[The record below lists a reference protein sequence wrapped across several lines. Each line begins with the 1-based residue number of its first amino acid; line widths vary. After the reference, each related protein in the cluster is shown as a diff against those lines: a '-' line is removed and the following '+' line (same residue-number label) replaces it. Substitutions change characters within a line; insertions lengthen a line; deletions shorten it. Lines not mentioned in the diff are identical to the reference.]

1 MALLSYQRNRLIVF
15 AIVLL
20 LGGVAL
26 LMTQGLL
33 PGIKKEKLPGS
44 TGPVPITLEFWNVFE
59 DASVYSEQIAEYK
72 KLYPHISINYTKV
85 SSIEYRE
92 KLRDAFVSGTEPDI
106 FAIHNTWLP
115 LEQKRISPAPG
126 SLAAVARFDEVFP
139 AVVKFDFV
147 REAEGVA
154 RGDKGERLVF
164 ALPLAIETLG
174 LFYNKD
180 YFDTANITSPPKTW
194 EELLDYAKLF
204 TQFDDKGEIKISG
217 IALGSADNINRS
229 TDIVG
234 LLMMQGGA
242 RMTNENLTEA
252 TFDDQVWVG
261 EGASQRRFSPG
272 KEALEFYLAFSD
284 KTRNIYSWDRDMPYS
299 IDAFV
304 EGKAAMMINYPH
316 QIPAIM
322 SKAPHLNFA
331 TAPVPQLQGRVEDIN
346 YASYFGL
353 TVSKNSPNT
362 QGAWQFIDFLMSP
375 ENVKKYLAKAK
386 LPTSRRDLILYQQ
399 QDMELRHFANQI
411 VSARSWYMGDA
422 SATET
427 ILSDMIKS
435 AEVGERTI
443 EEALQD
449 AAARVTVVLQKLR
462 K

>member
-1 MALLSYQRNRLIVF
+1 MALLKYQRNRLIVF
-15 AIVLL
+15 AVVLL
-20 LGGVAL
+20 LGGVVL

-33 PGIKKEKLPGS
+33 PGIKKEKLPGP
-44 TGPVPITLEFWNVFE
+44 TGPAPITLEFWNMFE
-59 DASVYSEQIAEYK
+59 DASAYSEQITEYK
-72 KLYPHISINYTKV
+72 KLYPNVTINYTKV

-92 KLRDAFVSGTEPDI
+92 KLRDAFINGTEPDI
-106 FAIHNTWLP
+106 FVIHNTWLP
-115 LEQKRISPAPG
+115 LEQKSISPAPALLP
-126 SLAAVARFDEVFP
+126 SVAQSKIIFP
-139 AVVKFDFV
+139 SVVGFDF
-147 REAEGVA
+147 A
-154 RGDKGERLVF
+154 RDTESGERIVY
-164 ALPLAIETLG
+164 AIPLAIETLG

-204 TQFDDKGEIKISG
+204 TQFDDKGQIKISG
-217 IALGSADNINRS
+217 IALGAADNINRS

-242 RMTNENLTEA
+242 RMTNELLTEA

-284 KTRNIYSWDRDMPYS
+284 KTRNVYSWDRDMPYS

-304 EGKAAMMINYPH
+304 EGKTAMMINYPH
-316 QIPAIM
+316 QIPVIM
-322 SKAPHLNFA
+322 NKAPHLNFA

-353 TVSKNSPNT
+353 TVSKNSPDAS
-362 QGAWQFIDFLMSP
+362 GAWQFIDFLASP
-375 ENVKKYLAKAK
+375 ENLKKYLAKTK

-399 QDMELRHFANQI
+399 QDTELRHFVNQI
-411 VSARSWYMGDA
+411 VSARSWYMGDTF
-422 SATET
+422 STE
-427 ILSDMIKS
+427 IVFLDMIKS
-435 AEVGERTI
+435 ASVGERTV
-443 EEALQD
+443 EEALED
-449 AAARVTVVLQKLR
+449 AAARVTVIIQKIR